1 MSKFK
6 EGPSEKIHTDQKI
19 GKEATASHQDKTAID
34 RSYMPE
40 NLRKAIEK
48 REAAATEHSSHGKI
62 NFSESISD
70 QHYDGLK
77 ISFSSEETKSA
88 YERNFSGKIEGKE
101 DLKTVNGAKSLREK
115 KTENK
120 LHTTNPKS
128 TEKKPQ
134 KEIAQT
140 KKEKNGQQDIFAQE
154 LIKKNQ
160 HKNKVEKTKRDTKLT
175 VGKKNAFQAEKQAD
189 AIEDIDKQS
198 NAKIGTRR
206 ENASQKL
213 SGKTGDLLASKNS
226 NLKATGRLKNMRVE
240 KGGRIGLK
248 RKAEKKATGI
258 PKKSK
263 YAINRRIYLQN
274 HPENSFSGRAIR
286 TISKIKESVV
296 NFAGSKKGMVAIL
309 LATCLGLGGMES
321 IQTAQNTITAWLP
334 SAGLYQEDKTEV
346 IEEDDVSFA
355 QAAVDKMQKE
365 DLSMY
370 SSLSSISKDLSGKEA
385 SRVTYNGRA
394 LSKEELKGKSYD
406 EYEGTF
412 VYYGSYA
419 DGSGGSNN
427 QDSPNFQTLTES
439 QKKGE
444 KLRITMCGNGSTTSE
459 VVYSGAGVKQ
469 YLGRGSESLDKDG
482 YYIAGWSFVSGTNE
496 QAFSRYE
503 TLSKSTIESI
513 ISGHG
518 NSIRLYAIYV
528 PEDSCSK
535 EGPVKVVTEEEYKGD
550 LSKYFSSDPI
560 TIQFAYVDASGDA
573 VYTEDE
579 SNIAS
584 GYTRQYLY
592 KAILAAGVV
601 ATDNDV
607 TPEKYINYCV
617 ERMTK
622 VMEGVDG
629 YSVEYNTV
637 RLDGT
642 RKTKYG
648 YEWQENGKTVYAD
661 GARLTAKITIYVD
674 ITLDAV
680 IATDEDNKWIESD
693 IDWAKSYLDLED
705 DEFEEL
711 FNVELP
717 AGYGGADYVA
727 IAIALAADDSI
738 GYSQATRYHNPNMDC
753 SSFVYYSL
761 LGSSYGEQLE
771 QICGT
776 AFSTSWMGGVLQQLG
791 FTQMAFDESGLQ
803 YGDIIVTPGS
813 HTEIYAGNGMD
824 VAAHSNYDGVD
835 GDSSGRE
842 VCLAS
847 GVYHGTYI
855 YRPPV
860 LASDYGAVSTNRIE
874 EEWSEGSLES
884 SAVYQRVQ
892 AQATWSG
899 TQLTRRLGTVEGP
912 SGKETYYNLSMTNI
926 CENYLPPLGITG
938 HYWVRSD
945 GCKMWGNYIMLATD
959 TYRWPKGSIYEVS
972 LGMGIVVD
980 HCASAQSY
988 SGRWTDIA
996 VAW

>member
-1 MSKFK
+1 MSKIK
-6 EGPSEKIHTDQKI
+6 NGSSENFHTEQNL
-19 GKEATASHQDKTAID
+19 GKEKKTTAQDKPSID
-34 RSYMPE
+34 RSYMPD

-48 REAAATEHSSHGKI
+48 REAAAKTQNDSEKI
-62 NFSESISD
+62 NFTESISD
-70 QHYDGLK
+70 QNNAGSK
-77 ISFSSEETKSA
+77 ITFSSKETKST
-88 YERNFSGKIEGKE
+88 YEKEFSGKIAGK
-101 DLKTVNGAKSLREK
+101 DTLKTVDGAKELRVKPVGSKLNSSDSRSSAKSQKK
-115 KTENK
+115 KT
-120 LHTTNPKS
+120 S
-128 TEKKPQ
+128 R
-134 KEIAQT
+134 I
-140 KKEKNGQQDIFAQE
+140 KKEENGQQDIYAQE

-160 HKNKVEKTKRDTKLT
+160 KKLTGEKTKKDTK
-175 VGKKNAFQAEKQAD
+175 VSIGQKNTFQSENKEV
-189 AIEDIDKQS
+189 AIGDVDKQS
-198 NAKIGTRR
+198 DAKIGTRR
-206 ENASQKL
+206 ENASLKL
-213 SGKTGDLLASKNS
+213 SGKTGDLLTDKKSSVKN
-226 NLKATGRLKNMRVE
+226 TGRLKNMQVK

-248 RKAEKKATGI
+248 GKKEKKVTKI
-258 PKKSK
+258 PEKSK
-263 YAINRRIYLQN
+263 YAINRRIFLQN
-274 HPENSFSGRAIR
+274 HPEEGIFGRAGR
-286 TISKIKESVV
+286 AVTGIKESLA
-296 NFAGSKKGMVAIL
+296 NFSGSTKGIIAIIVA
-309 LATCLGLGGMES
+309 ACLGLGGMES
-321 IQTAQNTITAWLP
+321 IQTSQDTITAWLP

-346 IEEDDVSFA
+346 TEEDDVSFA
-355 QAAVDKMQKE
+355 QAAVDKMKKE

-385 SRVTYNGRA
+385 SRITYNGNVLA
-394 LSKEELKGKSYD
+394 KDELEGKNYD

-419 DGSGGSNN
+419 DGSGGTNDQSAPVFP
-427 QDSPNFQTLTES
+427 DLAED

-444 KLRITMCGNGSTTSE
+444 KLRITMCGNGSSVSE
-459 VVYSGAGVKQ
+459 IVYSDAGVDQ
-469 YLGRGSESLDKDG
+469 YLGKGSESLNKKG
-482 YYIAGWSFVSGTNE
+482 YYIAGWSFVSGTSE

-503 TLSKSTIESI
+503 TLSESTINAI
-513 ISGHG
+513 ISEHG
-518 NSIRLYAIYV
+518 NSIKLHAIYV
-528 PEDSCSK
+528 PESSCSK
-535 EGPVKVVTEEEYKGD
+535 EGAVKLVTEEEYKGD
-550 LSKYFSSDPI
+550 LAKYFSSDPV

-579 SNIAS
+579 SDIAS

-607 TPEKYINYCV
+607 TPEKYIDYCV

-648 YEWQENGKTVYAD
+648 YEWTENGKTVYAD
-661 GARLTAKITIYVD
+661 GARLTAKITVYVD
-674 ITLDAV
+674 VTLDAV
-680 IATDEDNKWIESD
+680 IATDEGNHWSEGDIE
-693 IDWAKSYLDLED
+693 WAKSYMDLDD

-717 AGYGGADYVA
+717 VGYGGADYVA
-727 IAIALAADDSI
+727 IAISLAADDSI

-761 LGSSYGEQLE
+761 LGSSYGEQLQ
-771 QICGT
+771 QICST
-776 AFSTSWMGGVLQQLG
+776 AFSTSWMGDVLLQLG
-791 FTQMAFDESGLQ
+791 FTQMAFDESSLQ

-847 GVYHGTYI
+847 GVYQGTYI

-860 LASDYGAVSTNRIE
+860 LASEYGAVSTNRIE

-884 SAVYQRVQ
+884 SKVYQRVQ

-899 TQLTRRLGTVEGP
+899 TQLTRGLGTVEGP
-912 SGKETYYNLSMTNI
+912 SGKETYYNLSMANI

-959 TYRWPKGSIYEVS
+959 TNRWPKGSIYEVS

-980 HCASAQSY
+980 HCGSAETY
-988 SGRWTDIA
+988 PGRWTDIA